1 MQSKITDLEANS
13 RKNNIRIF
21 NEAESATEDN
31 NVTDFVKKMFQREL
45 KLSEH
50 TDLEIQRCHRATL
63 QKPPEGANPRSIV
76 VNFLQFETKEMILKE
91 AWKADIKVEGK
102 KLAFDYDYPVEVLVK
117 RKSYAEIKKVLKQNG
132 IGFSTPFTKMR
143 IRWDNGPRVYNDA
156 LEAARDMRKRGLDVQ
171 VREPEATVEERI
183 RQAAASQWQRD
194 GRKDWTENDVLSPEN
209 RARALRRAKQRL
221 QEYRK

>member
-1 MQSKITDLEANS
+1 
-13 RKNNIRIF
+13 
-21 NEAESATEDN
+21 
-31 NVTDFVKKMFQREL
+31 
-45 KLSEH
+45 
-50 TDLEIQRCHRATL
+50 
-63 QKPPEGANPRSIV
+63 
-76 VNFLQFETKEMILKE
+76 MILKE

-183 RQAAASQWQRD
+183 RRAAASQWQRD